1 MGWRHLLACLSCK
14 MLNVKYEISGQLL
27 ICSNTGGRLHLMHHW
42 KRQPFSSHFSASFL
56 QKTPFVCTYL
66 TPYWLPISTFLCLVL
81 SWPFQSPVLKLYFI
95 SLSWIAMLCMI
106 WGSEKK
112 RKKGDISL
120 MHDKQAV
127 QIKSRKIHWLSVQQ
141 WNLLL
146 TSMAWNRKM
155 CGKWLNILLTTPK
168 T

>member
-42 KRQPFSSHFSASFL
+42 KWQPFSSHFSASFL

-112 RKKGDISL
+112 KKEKKGVYLWCMTNRWFRS
-120 MHDKQAV
+120 
-127 QIKSRKIHWLSVQQ
+127 
-141 WNLLL
+141 NLERFTGFQSSSEICCWQVWPETVKCVENGS
-146 TSMAWNRKM
+146 TSS
-155 CGKWLNILLTTPK
+155 
-168 T
+168 